1 MKFKK
6 ISEKDNE
13 LEFELQGEDHTFA
26 GILVSKLLEDKNV
39 EIAQYDIPHPLVGH
53 PTFLIRTKKG
63 EPRKALKDALADLKK
78 DVKTL
83 MK

>member
-39 EIAQYDIPHPLVGH
+39 EIAQYDIPHPLVSH
-53 PTFLIRTKKG
+53 PTFFVRVKKG
-63 EPRKALKDALADLKK
+63 EPRKALKEALSDLKK
-78 DVKTL
+78 DVKSL